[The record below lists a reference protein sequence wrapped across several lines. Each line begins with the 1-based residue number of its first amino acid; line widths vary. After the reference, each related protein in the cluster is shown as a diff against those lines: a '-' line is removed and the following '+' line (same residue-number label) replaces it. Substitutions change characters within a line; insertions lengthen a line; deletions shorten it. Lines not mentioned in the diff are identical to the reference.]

1 MMEKRER
8 KSPIQSTHVNT
19 QGNKNCLDECG
30 LGMKF
35 DAKLKQCMLGIVG
48 KNVNDMSTSP
58 KNISIY
64 MGEDT
69 LRTYL
74 NSAGK
79 RVEIL
84 RKIYF
89 IFKPLLFMNSCGILQ
104 FVKVE

>member
-1 MMEKRER
+1 M
-8 KSPIQSTHVNT
+8 KSPIQSTNVNT

-35 DAKLKQCMLGIVG
+35 DAKLKQCKLGIVG
-48 KNVNDMSTSP
+48 KNVNDMSTSS

-79 RVEIL
+79 RVENL

-89 IFKPLLFMNSCGILQ
+89 IFKPLLFMNRCGILQ